1 MAVIATEL
9 QKLSNWLKAET
20 MAEYGFGRVEV
31 TVNDS
36 AQTLATGTVLGK
48 VTASGKYK
56 VCTAAAVDG
65 SQNAA
70 GIVINAK
77 TIAGATDT
85 KVLTLVK
92 GPAVVA
98 KGGLVLAADIDQA
111 AEKLAVYTALEAL
124 GIVALDSI

>member
-1 MAVIATEL
+1 MLISTEL
-9 QKLSNWLKAET
+9 QKLGNWLKAET
-20 MAEYGFGRVEV
+20 FADYGFGRVEV

-48 VTASGKYK
+48 VTATGKYK
-56 VCTAAAVDG
+56 VCTAAAADG

-70 GIVINAK
+70 GIVITAK
-77 TIAGATDT
+77 TIAGSTDT

-98 KGGLVLAADIDQA
+98 QGGLVLAADIDTA
-111 AEKLAVYTALEAL
+111 PEKAAVYAALEAL
-124 GIVALDSI
+124 GIVALASI